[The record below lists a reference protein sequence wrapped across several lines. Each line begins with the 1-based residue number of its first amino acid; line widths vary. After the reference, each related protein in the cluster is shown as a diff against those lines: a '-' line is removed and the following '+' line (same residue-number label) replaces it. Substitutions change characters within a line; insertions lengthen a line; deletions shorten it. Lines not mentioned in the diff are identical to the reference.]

1 MQIGDNRRSA
11 PVDAID
17 PEVVQLADDIERFVY
32 GGDSEDRA
40 AARLARYGVPD
51 EQIRQALRVYGE
63 RVGRIREVRDPGAL
77 LANELRTG
85 GWYAGPQPGDIY
97 WPAFRSRL
105 GFDENALASVD
116 NRSNRIVSLL
126 ARPGAEEIKTR
137 GLVLG
142 HVQSGKT
149 TSFMSVIAKAADAG
163 YRLFIV
169 LSGIT
174 DGLRSQ
180 TQARL
185 DQVLVGADP
194 KERER
199 WRWLTE
205 PDQDFVYSAFHAPN
219 LLRDDG
225 SRIVAVVKKNPYR
238 LRRLATFL
246 ESAGEPILRSCPI
259 LLIDDEADQATIN
272 VGQRARIS
280 RINALIR
287 RILAQPKVGYV
298 AYTATPFANLLI
310 NPINYEDLYP
320 RHFIADLNPPD
331 DYFGPEKIFG
341 RASLDATEDFA
352 DDGLDIVR
360 PVSDTDVATVR
371 PASRNAVATWTPSVP
386 PSLAKALR
394 WFGLATAARRAR
406 DGRASHSTMLVH
418 TSMLT
423 AAHSALQ
430 QCIQPYVDSIARAVT
445 TGDETILSE
454 LEAQWRDETSRL
466 PAAVFQLKDVSWEE
480 VSSHL
485 SEVLSGLRMVVDNYQ
500 SAERLSYPPGNPQTI
515 VVIGGNTLSRGLTLE
530 GLVCSYFVRSTNAY
544 DTLLQMG
551 RWFGYRPGYGDLVRI
566 WMTADLEG
574 WFFDLATVEAE
585 IRQQI
590 ARYEAEGLTPE
601 ELPVKIRTHPAMV
614 VTAAAKMRD
623 GVVADISY
631 GGQREQ
637 TILFNQT
644 DPEWLRNNIEATAQ
658 LFRDAEAAGAPAED
672 GALGGIV
679 FRNVPVHV
687 VTAFLRSYHFHE
699 RAERLKPDLLT
710 GYIEQQNRHNS
721 LLTWNIAV
729 ISDRSAGSGS
739 RLVGDHQ
746 LNMITRTRLAMPDV
760 TYANI
765 KALVSRID
773 RAADVD
779 LSRTEIIRQAGAD
792 TDEAYAT
799 LRHDYFDRVGLLAI
813 YPIARDSQPRPGRAG
828 KAPGY
833 KPRLPLDAADD
844 VIGACLFFP
853 DDKSKT
859 PYRYVSADVS
869 GIVLDSDEPDIE
881 ELDREDEQVGLV
893 QEAEAAVEQR
903 GT

>member
-1 MQIGDNRRSA
+1 
-11 PVDAID
+11 VDATD
-17 PEVVQLADDIERFVY
+17 PEVVQLADDIERLIY
-32 GGDSEDRA
+32 GGDSEERA
-40 AARLARYGVPD
+40 AARLAKYVPD
-51 EQIRQALRVYGE
+51 EQIKQALRIYGE

-77 LANELRTG
+77 LDNELRTG

-105 GFDENALASVD
+105 GFDDNAMASVD

-126 ARPGAEEIKTR
+126 TRPGAEEIKTR

-180 TQARL
+180 TQERL

-272 VGQRARIS
+272 VGQQARVS

-287 RILAQPKVGYV
+287 QILAQPKVGYV

-310 NPINYEDLYP
+310 NPSNYEDLYP
-320 RHFIADLNPPD
+320 RHFIADLKPPD
-331 DYFGPEKIFG
+331 DYFGAEKIFG
-341 RASLDATEDFA
+341 RAPLDATDDFA

-360 PVSDTDVATVR
+360 PVLDTDVAAVR
-371 PASRNAVATWTPSVP
+371 PASRNAVATWNPSVP
-386 PSLAKALR
+386 VSLAEALR
-394 WFGLATAARRAR
+394 WFVLATAARRAR
-406 DGRASHSTMLVH
+406 DGRSSHSTMLVH

-423 AAHSALQ
+423 AAHSALR
-430 QCIQPYVDSIARAVT
+430 QCIGPYIDGVGRAVT
-445 TGDETILSE
+445 TGDETILGA
-454 LEAQWRDETSRL
+454 LEAQWRGEAARV
-466 PAAVFQLKDVSWEE
+466 PAAVFQLKDVPWEE

-485 SEVLSGLRMVVDNYQ
+485 SEVLGGLRIVVDNYQ
-500 SAERLSYPPGNPQTI
+500 SAERLSYPPGDPQTI
-515 VVIGGNTLSRGLTLE
+515 VAIGGNTLSRGLTLE
-530 GLVCSYFVRSTNAY
+530 GLVCSYFVRSANAY
-544 DTLLQMG
+544 DTLMQMG

-590 ARYEAEGLTPE
+590 ARYEVEGLTPE
-601 ELPVKIRTHPAMV
+601 QLPVKIRTHPAMV

-623 GVVADISY
+623 RVVADISY

-658 LFRDAEAAGAPAED
+658 LFRDAEAAGAPAEV

-687 VTAFLRSYHFHE
+687 VTAFLRTYKFHE

-710 GYIEQQNRHNS
+710 GYIEQQNQHSS
-721 LLTWNIAV
+721 LLNWNLAV
-729 ISDRSAGSGS
+729 ISDNSAGSGR
-739 RLVGDHQ
+739 RLVGDHE
-746 LNMITRTRLAMPDV
+746 LNLITRTRLAMPGV

-779 LSRTEIIRQAGAD
+779 LPRAEIIRQAGAD

-853 DDKSKT
+853 VDKSNT
-859 PYRYVSADVS
+859 PYRYVSADMS

-893 QEAEAAVEQR
+893 QEAEAAVVQR
-903 GT
+903 GV

>member
-1 MQIGDNRRSA
+1 M
-11 PVDAID
+11 DATD

-32 GGDSEDRA
+32 GGDSEERA
-40 AARLARYGVPD
+40 AARLARYGLPD

-77 LANELRTG
+77 LDNELRTG

-105 GFDENALASVD
+105 RLDDSALASVD

-126 ARPGAEEIKTR
+126 TRPGAEEIKTR

-174 DGLRSQ
+174 DALRSQ
-180 TQARL
+180 TQERL
-185 DQVLVGADP
+185 DQVLVGADAR
-194 KERER
+194 ERER

-205 PDQDFVYSAFHAPN
+205 PDQDFVYSAFYAPN
-219 LLRDDG
+219 MLRDDG

-246 ESAGEPILRSCPI
+246 EGAGEPILRSCPI

-272 VGQRARIS
+272 VGQQARSS

-310 NPINYEDLYP
+310 NPSNYEDLYP
-320 RHFIADLNPPD
+320 RNFIADLKPPD
-331 DYFGPEKIFG
+331 DYFGAEKIFG
-341 RASLDATEDFA
+341 RAPLDATDDFA
-352 DDGLDIVR
+352 DDGLDLVR
-360 PVSDTDVATVR
+360 SVSDTDVAAVR
-371 PASRNAVATWTPSVP
+371 PASRNAVATWAPSVP
-386 PSLAKALR
+386 PSLAEALR
-394 WFGLATAARRAR
+394 WFVLATSARRAR

-423 AAHSALQ
+423 AAHSGLQ
-430 QCIQPYVDSIARAVT
+430 QCIQPYVDGIALAVS
-445 TGDETILSE
+445 TGDETILGE
-454 LEAQWRDETSRL
+454 LEAQWRGETARM
-466 PAAVFQLKDVSWEE
+466 PAAVFQLTDVPWEE

-485 SEVLSGLRMVVDNYQ
+485 SEVLSSLRIVVDNYQ
-500 SAERLSYPPGNPQTI
+500 STERLTYPPVDPQTI
-515 VVIGGNTLSRGLTLE
+515 VAIGGNTLSRGLTLE
-530 GLVCSYFVRSTNAY
+530 GLVCSYFVRSANAY

-601 ELPVKIRTHPAMV
+601 QLPVKIRTHPAMV

-658 LFRDAEAAGAPAED
+658 LFRDAETAGAAAEN

-687 VTAFLRSYHFHE
+687 VTAFLRTYHFHE
-699 RAERLKPDLLT
+699 RAERLKPDLLC
-710 GYIEQQNRHNS
+710 GYIEQQNKYNS
-721 LLTWNIAV
+721 LLAWNIAV
-729 ISDRSAGSGS
+729 ISDRSAGSGT
-739 RLVGDHQ
+739 RVIGDHEVN
-746 LNMITRTRLAMPDV
+746 LITRTRLAMPGV
-760 TYANI
+760 PYANI

-779 LSRTEIIRQAGAD
+779 LPRAEIIRQAGAD

-813 YPIARDSQPRPGRAG
+813 YPISRDSQPRPGRTG
-828 KAPGY
+828 KAAGY

-853 DDKSKT
+853 DDKSNT
-859 PYRYVSADVS
+859 PYQYVSADMS

-881 ELDREDEQVGLV
+881 ELDRADEEVGLV
-893 QEAEAAVEQR
+893 QEAEAAGDQR
-903 GT
+903 GI